1 MTRYTVADI
10 LTLHPCEAYDED
22 RVRQLWGRR
31 RALTLPQILRLKISA
46 EDRLWA
52 AWRLLTTEQSQR
64 AIELIVTRAVLSHA
78 VACGVAKVEEWAIN
92 WLSGEDR
99 SRASA
104 YAAAV
109 AYADAAYAAAI
120 AYADAAYVAAAAAAA
135 AYAYAA
141 YAAVYAAA
149 YAYQERE
156 LQVADILTVL
166 EGWPA

>member
-10 LTLHPCEAYDED
+10 LTLHPCEAYDEY
-22 RVRQLWGRR
+22 RVRQSWGRR

-46 EDRLWA
+46 EDRLWV

-64 AIELIVTRAVLSHA
+64 AVELIVTRAVLSHA

-109 AYADAAYAAAI
+109 